1 MGSKRQFTRI
11 ASLTSILVGAFGV
24 PGLTAPA
31 ASTVAAAGAYQVTGT
46 QQVLLVGNNW
56 DGTVDIVDPNTFQ
69 KLTQRPIDVAPDYEG
84 CGSLPDLDQRVACEI
99 NNELAAEGNPQLV
112 DDMRVSPD
120 GSVLYVSRPSMG
132 DVAAFDL
139 EGRQMLWR
147 ADVSGYRSDHL
158 ALSPDGSELIVSATT
173 AKVADVFKVDRE
185 RAEIIDKIPTGD
197 FPHENEYS
205 EDGHLIYNGSIGRV
219 ITPDNEEADTAK
231 GDRWFTIADAVT
243 HEVKKVIDFGV
254 GIRPFVVMPDNRTMY
269 VQLSFLHGF
278 VEYDLQE
285 ERVLR
290 TRDLPL
296 RGAEEGDNVLDS
308 AHHGLAM
315 NGDHTKICAA
325 GTVAD
330 YVAIVWRQ
338 SLEVDRIIPI
348 DKRRPALSDPTPGHK
363 PYWATSS
370 ADGRYCFVANSDSD
384 NVSVISYEKAKEIER
399 FSVGDHPQRMRMAS
413 VVLEALGSL

>member
-1 MGSKRQFTRI
+1 MGWYSRFTRV
-11 ASLTSILVGAFGV
+11 AFLTSILAVTFAVAGF
-24 PGLTAPA
+24 TNPA
-31 ASTVAAAGAYQVTGT
+31 GSATSTQVTGT

-56 DGTVDIVDPNTFQ
+56 DGTVDIIDPNTFA
-69 KLTQRPIDVAPDYEG
+69 KLGRIDVAPDYES
-84 CGSLPDLDQRVACEI
+84 CASAPTPDQVVACEI
-99 NNELAAEGNPQLV
+99 NNELAADGNPQLV

-120 GSVLYVSRPSMG
+120 GGVLYVSRPSMG

-139 EGRQMLWR
+139 VTRQMLWR
-147 ADVSGYRSDHL
+147 VDVSGFRSDHL
-158 ALSPDGSELIVSATT
+158 ALSPDGRELIVSATT
-173 AKVADVFKVDRE
+173 ARVADVIDTQQAV
-185 RAEIIDKIPTGD
+185 IIDQIPTGD

-205 EDGHLIYNGSIGRV
+205 EDGQLIYNGSIGRV
-219 ITPDNEEADTAK
+219 ITPDNEEADAGK
-231 GDRWFTIADAVT
+231 GDRWFTIADATT

-254 GIRPFVVMPDNRTMY
+254 GIRPYIVMPDNRLMY

-285 ERVLR
+285 ERTLR
-290 TRDLPL
+290 TRNLPL
-296 RGAEEGDNVLDS
+296 RGAEEGDNELDS

-315 NGDHTKICAA
+315 NGDRSKICAA

-330 YVAIVWRQ
+330 YVAIVWRR
-338 SLEVDRIIPI
+338 SFKVHRIIPI
-348 DKRRPALSDPTPGHK
+348 DESRPGLSDPTPGDQ

-399 FSVGDHPQRMRMAS
+399 FAVGDHPQRMRIAS
-413 VVLEALGSL
+413 VLSAALASP